1 MALTGEE
8 LTDEIRA
15 IVGREGAADKGSIT
29 DTRVTRWLNEAQVE
43 IVEKCP
49 GLHGMSFKNTIS
61 LDTTVTLSYSIA
73 DITVGDISVE
83 DAVCRIWDV
92 YYLNGN
98 LSVHLDF
105 MMTDEFDEMYPD
117 PTHTDIPH
125 TQPTHWTRRGN
136 TIEMFPL
143 CLTTYCDK
151 DLRFD
156 GDSYAGDFTTN
167 DASSSDI
174 TGADEGLIMYGVARA
189 WEAIGDQKT
198 SFVWDKKF
206 DIWLDDFKAQN
217 DDLDEWDGKMFGA
230 DLI

>member
-1 MALTGEE
+1 
-8 LTDEIRA
+8 
-15 IVGREGAADKGSIT
+15 
-29 DTRVTRWLNEAQVE
+29 
-43 IVEKCP
+43 
-49 GLHGMSFKNTIS
+49 
-61 LDTTVTLSYSIA
+61 
-73 DITVGDISVE
+73 
-83 DAVCRIWDV
+83 
-92 YYLNGN
+92 
-98 LSVHLDF
+98 
-105 MMTDEFDEMYPD
+105 MTDEFDEMYPD

-156 GDSYAGDFTTN
+156 GDFYAGDFTTN